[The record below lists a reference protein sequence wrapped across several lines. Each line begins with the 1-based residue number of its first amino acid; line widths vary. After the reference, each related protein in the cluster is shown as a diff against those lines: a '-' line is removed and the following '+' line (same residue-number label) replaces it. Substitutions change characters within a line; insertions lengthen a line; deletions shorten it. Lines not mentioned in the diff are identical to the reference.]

1 VGAPAAAR
9 LAVAGVQFERIYE
22 GLRAILNDP
31 ERPLVAILGGAL
43 SLNRLLLVERIAA
56 RADTVLV
63 GGELA
68 LAFHKAEGLPVGAAS
83 VPDVAAEAAAR
94 VLRNIKAK
102 LLTPQD
108 YLTADARGAGRDISA
123 PLFEEE
129 TDSLRPEHLAVD
141 IGIHTRRSWSECL
154 PPSRTVLWHGPL
166 GICEVAP
173 YSEGTLFLAEEIA
186 RRTWRHLHKAVVCG
200 ESLTGF
206 LLTRGFPP
214 GKVDCFSPAGTS
226 ILHYSA
232 GHPLPAVE
240 ALRLSALKPETRSVV
255 LLALSGDTDDIR
267 LAEFAGGWFPETSSI
282 HCIYVEPGPD
292 QDRAPDLY
300 SAITEAEWLEE
311 KWRIQKIFGRT
322 DAAFARFGITPASRS
337 HAHGDPSARL
347 VRRAGE
353 LGADVIVLAAGSHP
367 SARYRPNR
375 VVDASPCQVLV
386 LPGTT

>member
-1 VGAPAAAR
+1 MEAFSLAHQVSASTVGAPAAAR
-9 LAVAGVQFERIYE
+9 LAVAGVQFERIFE
-22 GLRAILNDP
+22 DLRAILSDP

-43 SLNRLLLVERIAA
+43 SLNKLLLAERIAA

-94 VLRNIKAK
+94 VLRDMKAK

-123 PLFEEE
+123 SLFEEE
-129 TDSLRPEHLAVD
+129 ADSLRPEHLAVD

-186 RRTWRHLHKAVVCG
+186 RRTWRHLHKAVICG

-232 GHPLPAVE
+232 GHPLAAVE

-255 LLALSGDTDDIR
+255 LLALSGDTDDVR

-292 QDRAPDLY
+292 QDR
-300 SAITEAEWLEE
+300 
-311 KWRIQKIFGRT
+311 
-322 DAAFARFGITPASRS
+322 TPT
-337 HAHGDPSARL
+337 L
-347 VRRAGE
+347 
-353 LGADVIVLAAGSHP
+353 
-367 SARYRPNR
+367 
-375 VVDASPCQVLV
+375 
-386 LPGTT
+386 